1 MESILSE
8 PETLKS
14 IEMPFT
20 LEGKT
25 AIVTGSGRGIG
36 RAIAKRLV
44 SAGAFVMLNDLD
56 DKMLMESKSSLSDPQ
71 RVRHIQADLT
81 DPSSPGKIVEATLKE
96 FGAIDIIVNNAGY
109 SWDNV
114 IQKTTDEQ
122 FQAMLEIH
130 LVTPFRLLRAAS
142 DYIRETAKH
151 EIASGKRVMR
161 KIVNITSISGT
172 DGNPGQIGYSSGKA
186 GVIGLTKT
194 LAKEWG
200 RFNVNVNAVGFGLIE
215 TRLVQPLNG
224 ESASMEM
231 HGHQIRLGVQP
242 NLLESV
248 KSACPLGRLGTPEEA
263 AGAVLF
269 FCSPLS
275 DYVTGEVL
283 ICGGGLHF

>member
-1 MESILSE
+1 MQTSAIPTES
-8 PETLKS
+8 LKS
-14 IEMPFT
+14 IEAPFT

-36 RAIAKRLV
+36 RAIARRLV
-44 SAGAFVMLNDLD
+44 SAGACVMLNDLD
-56 DKMLMESKSSLSDPQ
+56 EKMLLESRESLPDPD
-71 RVRHIQADLT
+71 RVDVIAGDLT
-81 DPSSPGKIVEATLKE
+81 DPLVPGKVVDATLNTFKSC
-96 FGAIDIIVNNAGY
+96 DIIVNNAGY

-122 FQAMLEIH
+122 FQAMLDIH
-130 LVTPFRLLRAAS
+130 LVTPFRMLRAAS
-142 DYIRETAKH
+142 TYIRETAKR
-151 EIASGKRVMR
+151 EMASGQRVMR

-172 DGNPGQIGYSSGKA
+172 DGNPGQIGYSAGKA
-186 GVIGLTKT
+186 GVIGLTRT

-200 RFNVNVNAVGFGLIE
+200 RYNVNVNAVGFGLIE
-215 TRLVQPLNG
+215 TRLVQPLDG
-224 ESASMEM
+224 EGASMEM

-242 NLLESV
+242 TLLESV
-248 KSACPLGRLGTPEEA
+248 KSACPLGRLGTPDDA

-283 ICGGGLHF
+283 ICSGGLHF